1 MRRRK
6 TPSKK
11 GVRRAPERDR
21 PEPPRSRAPRNLEP
35 GRGAGRAE
43 GPHRLYLVAARP
55 YAARAARPRP
65 PLGLDHRRGVPRA
78 RHRRGAG
85 DDPARHRRDE
95 PLPRRI
101 GTGHRARGARRRADG
116 QGRLAYRRRTRRPPM
131 LRRSS
136 CRPTRRSSTRSNG
149 SGSTSRTTSSP
160 TASSRAPQR
169 SSMPVAMPG
178 MACSPKP
185 AASDL
190 CAPILGSQRSAL
202 NQVGTNLISE

>member
-1 MRRRK
+1 LTEGQMASLKAIVLRGPDPAVDRVRRWRIVDLCRVVEERWGVSTARPGCCVSCGRSICRTARPARFIRKPMRRRK
-6 TPSKK
+6 TTSKK

-21 PEPPRSRAPRNLEP
+21 PRPPRSRALRNLEP

-78 RHRRGAG
+78 RHRCGAG

-101 GTGHRARGARRRADG
+101 GTGQSRPAR
-116 QGRLAYRRRTRRPPM
+116 TP
-131 LRRSS
+131 S
-136 CRPTRRSSTRSNG
+136 C
-149 SGSTSRTTSSP
+149 
-160 TASSRAPQR
+160 
-169 SSMPVAMPG
+169 
-178 MACSPKP
+178 
-185 AASDL
+185 
-190 CAPILGSQRSAL
+190 
-202 NQVGTNLISE
+202 